1 MDGYAKEL
9 VWLSGTKLIE
19 VPFFQR
25 PYVWGD
31 EQFESLID
39 SITDAPSNSMPF
51 MGSIILKKIR

>member
-39 SITDAPSNSMPF
+39 SITDAPSNSMPLWEV
-51 MGSIILKKIR
+51 SY